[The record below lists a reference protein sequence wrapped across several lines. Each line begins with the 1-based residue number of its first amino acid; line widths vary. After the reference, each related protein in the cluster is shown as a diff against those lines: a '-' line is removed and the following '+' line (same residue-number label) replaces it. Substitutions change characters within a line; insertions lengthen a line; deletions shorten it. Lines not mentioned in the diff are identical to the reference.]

1 MRELSN
7 MKMPGYLHLA
17 VRICRLLPPRALARS
32 KRLICKAFI
41 GGGSIAKPYRTEPSI
56 MMQQVI
62 SRHVLQQGATSIS
75 ASLIQ
80 LVKYPYLWC
89 FLLNQIDAFN
99 LIKHVGTPDITRIIE
114 LVQFL
119 YKTGILRCIEKNAF
133 KC

>member
-7 MKMPGYLHLA
+7 MKTPGYLHLA
-17 VRICRLLPPRALARS
+17 VWICRLPPPRAPEHF

-41 GGGSIAKPYRTEPSI
+41 GGWYRKALPHRTIPHDAAGLFTSCITTRRNFFFGFIDSTGQISIFVVFS
-56 MMQQVI
+56 
-62 SRHVLQQGATSIS
+62 
-75 ASLIQ
+75 
-80 LVKYPYLWC
+80 
-89 FLLNQIDAFN
+89 LNQIDAFN

>member
-1 MRELSN
+1 
-7 MKMPGYLHLA
+7 MKTPGYLHLA
-17 VRICRLLPPRALARS
+17 VWICRLLPPRAPARF

-41 GGGSIAKPYRTEPSI
+41 GGGYRKALPHQTIHHDAAGLFTSCIPTRRNFFFGFIDLTGQISIF
-56 MMQQVI
+56 V
-62 SRHVLQQGATSIS
+62 V
-75 ASLIQ
+75 
-80 LVKYPYLWC
+80 

-99 LIKHVGTPDITRIIE
+99 LIKHAGTPDITRIIE

>member
-7 MKMPGYLHLA
+7 MKTPGYLHLA
-17 VRICRLLPPRALARS
+17 VWVCRLLPPQALARF
-32 KRLICKAFI
+32 KRFICKALLEEGYRKALPHRTIPHDAPDHFTSCITTRRNFFFGFI
-41 GGGSIAKPYRTEPSI
+41 DSTGQISIFVVFS
-56 MMQQVI
+56 
-62 SRHVLQQGATSIS
+62 
-75 ASLIQ
+75 
-80 LVKYPYLWC
+80 
-89 FLLNQIDAFN
+89 LNQIDAFN